1 MSQALYRQYR
11 PQRFADVVGQDV
23 AIRTLRNAIETDR
36 VAHAYLFT
44 GTRGTGKT
52 TTAKLLAKAMNCEN
66 GPTTDPCGTCDECV
80 AIAEGRSVNVLEI
93 DAASNTGVQDVRD
106 RIIDTVNF
114 QPSGGTR
121 RVYILDEAH
130 MLSTSAFNAL
140 LKTIEEPPPHV
151 LFIFCTTET
160 HKMPA
165 TVRDRCQ
172 RLVMRSPGPDT
183 LVTVLRSVCETEGIT
198 ADEPAMRAIA
208 RAAQGSFR
216 NALGTLEMLTTT
228 FGTTIEL
235 ADVLAHL
242 GVVAESVLFDAADAV
257 IDSDAGAVL
266 GLVEQLVQDGV
277 DLDQFARSL
286 AEHLR
291 MVLLQL
297 HGLDQHAVVGDPAR
311 LATQASRADERRVLA
326 AIDCIADAA
335 TRMRVGSD
343 PRISVETALVRAC
356 QGLGLPLL
364 ALRLA
369 ALEQRE
375 TGGYGQPLPAAGA
388 SGTTTAA
395 AAAAPPAAATP
406 PPRPTPA
413 AVPAAA
419 ASSRASSPA
428 TNVTDAPVAVAP
440 EPLDEERLGDV
451 AAWWPQ
457 VAQRVAKTPAHR
469 PVLQQLTPESAD
481 QRALVLRSGATAP
494 VLPKLREAL
503 TTATF
508 EVTGRKLAL
517 EVLDPV
523 ATPARTGSTPAAAE
537 PSPQPVAA
545 TAATV
550 AEPARAAAP
559 ATPMPTG
566 DEGIENLMTMFDATP
581 VAPGDDVE
589 Q

>member
-151 LFIFCTTET
+151 LFVFCTTET

-277 DLDQFARSL
+277 DLDQFVRSL

-375 TGGYGQPLPAAGA
+375 TGSYGQPLPAA
-388 SGTTTAA
+388 TTR
-395 AAAAPPAAATP
+395 

-413 AVPAAA
+413 AVPASVAPV
-419 ASSRASSPA
+419 RATSPA
-428 TNVTDAPVAVAP
+428 TTVTEEPVDAP
-440 EPLDEERLGDV
+440 EPLDETRLGDV
-451 AAWWPQ
+451 ATWWPQ

-503 TTATF
+503 TAATF

-517 EVLDPV
+517 EVLDPI
-523 ATPARTGSTPAAAE
+523 ATPARTGSTATAAE
-537 PSPQPVAA
+537 PAPQPVAA
-545 TAATV
+545 
-550 AEPARAAAP
+550 AAP
-559 ATPMPTG
+559 TVSAVAPLPTG